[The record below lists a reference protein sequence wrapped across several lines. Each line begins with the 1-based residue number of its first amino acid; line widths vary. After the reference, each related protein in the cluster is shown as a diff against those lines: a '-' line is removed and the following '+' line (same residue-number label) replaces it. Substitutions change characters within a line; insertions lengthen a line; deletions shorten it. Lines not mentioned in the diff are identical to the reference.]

1 MKKLFILSIIVLLF
15 GGCNRAVEIK
25 ADVSE
30 TSKVLPVSILEVGD
44 PMPDTSGI
52 AIAGMYP
59 WAYSPTGKS
68 GMQLYRGDANG
79 VWTMEAFLSC
89 DGELLEKPFG
99 LYTNELGAI
108 YLDKNMD
115 RIIDEVIVLGS
126 IRLAIGETAPDCPL
140 PGAKI

>member
-1 MKKLFILSIIVLLF
+1 LVFN
-15 GGCNRAVEIK
+15 GCSKNIDIK
-25 ADVSE
+25 AS
-30 TSKVLPVSILEVGD
+30 VLEPLEKSPSALLGVGD
-44 PMPDTSGI
+44 PMPDNSEI

-126 IRLAIGETAPDCPL
+126 IRLTIGETAPDCPL
-140 PGAKI
+140 PGTKI